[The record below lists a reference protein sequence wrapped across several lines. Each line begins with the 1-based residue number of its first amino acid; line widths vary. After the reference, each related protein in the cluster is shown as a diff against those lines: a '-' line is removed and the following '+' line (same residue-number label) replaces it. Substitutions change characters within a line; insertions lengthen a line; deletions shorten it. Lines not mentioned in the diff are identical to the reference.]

1 MTPAV
6 PPKGVVIAAFTVYP
20 TTDNTTN
27 VTCVTYV
34 MCLQCYVMLCYVML
48 CYVMLCYVMLCYV
61 TVVTVYIIYAMH
73 LFKIYNYM
81 LSFKNANAGEPRVN
95 RRVSGYKTILTMHRN
110 YTRSAMVPNTLNMY
124 VLLNGTLT
132 C

>member
-1 MTPAV
+1 
-6 PPKGVVIAAFTVYP
+6 
-20 TTDNTTN
+20 
-27 VTCVTYV
+27 
-34 MCLQCYVMLCYVML
+34 MLCVYSDMI
-48 CYVMLCYVMLCYV
+48 CYVMLCYV

-81 LSFKNANAGEPRVN
+81 LSFKNANAGELCVN
-95 RRVSGYKTILTMHRN
+95 RRVSGYKTILAMHRN

>member
-1 MTPAV
+1 MCYICYV
-6 PPKGVVIAAFTVYP
+6 FIVYP

-27 VTCVTYV
+27 VTCVIYV
-34 MCLQCYVMLCYVML
+34 MCLQCYVMLCFVIL
-48 CYVMLCYVMLCYV
+48 CDV
-61 TVVTVYIIYAMH
+61 TVVTVILCMLCICLKYTIT
-73 LFKIYNYM
+73 YM
-81 LSFKNANAGEPRVN
+81 LSFKNANEEPRVN